1 VTSPI
6 VTDPP
11 RTRERILDVALTLFA
26 DKGYDATS
34 MREISEQLGITKAA
48 LYYHFDSKADI
59 VRAMLAETERKV
71 TELAAWAREQPNSPE
86 LRRDVLT
93 RWSDIMQA
101 HGLAAFRFVVANR
114 QVIHDLSPDQHG
126 GMHQCLGE
134 LYEALAPAGA
144 SAEDQLRIRLALMS
158 INMAGLAGADIDAD
172 DSEILAAARRL
183 ALDLLPREC
192 ADAVAQAAA
201 TPSESQPNSFGAPSS

>member
-1 VTSPI
+1 M
-6 VTDPP
+6 VTDAP
-11 RTRERILDVALTLFA
+11 RTRERILDVALALFA
-26 DKGYDATS
+26 DRGYEATS
-34 MREISEQLGITKAA
+34 MREIAEHLGITKAA

-59 VRAMLAETERKV
+59 VRTMLADTEERV
-71 TELAAWAREQPNSPE
+71 SGLVGWARSQPTTPE
-86 LRRDVLT
+86 VRREILM

-114 QVIHDLSPDQHG
+114 QVIDDLSPDNQP

-134 LYEALAPAGA
+134 LYAALAPPDA

-158 INMAGLAGADIDAD
+158 INMAGLAGADIAAD

-183 ALDLLPREC
+183 ALDLLPRE
-192 ADAVAQAAA
+192 
-201 TPSESQPNSFGAPSS
+201 G